1 MASTFPFRL
10 VTPTGVVFEGDAAE
24 VSAVGPLGEFGV
36 LPDHINFITS
46 LVPGVLEARLP
57 DGTSMHWVVSGG
69 LAEVKDSVMT
79 VLANSAESPQTIDAS
94 AAAEQVQQA
103 DQKFSD
109 DELLRSQL
117 PRRPGRPET
126 SRSPRR
132 SLRPE
137 NLVTLKIHR
146 RGHRERIGVSPRT

>member
-36 LPDHINFITS
+36 LPEHINFITS

-57 DGTSMHWVVSGG
+57 DGTAMHWVVSGG

-79 VLANSAESPQTIDAS
+79 VLASSAESPQTIDANAARAQVQEADEKFS
-94 AAAEQVQQA
+94 NTSFYDPNYAAAQDALKLAEARVEA
-103 DQKFSD
+103 SALK
-109 DELLRSQL
+109 LT
-117 PRRPGRPET
+117 PR
-126 SRSPRR
+126 
-132 SLRPE
+132 
-137 NLVTLKIHR
+137 
-146 RGHRERIGVSPRT
+146 